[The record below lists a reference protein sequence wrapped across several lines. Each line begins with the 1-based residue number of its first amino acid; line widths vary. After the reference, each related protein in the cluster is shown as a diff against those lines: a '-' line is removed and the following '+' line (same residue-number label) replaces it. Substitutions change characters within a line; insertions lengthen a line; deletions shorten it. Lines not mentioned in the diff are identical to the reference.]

1 MSDIFYFILAGGS
14 GERFWP
20 LSRRRTPKH
29 LVRLFGER
37 ALLADAVHRVLPLAK
52 PDRVFVLTNQ
62 EQVEACREA
71 VPELP
76 SQQFIGEP
84 AKRDTAPAAALATAI
99 AYSQARDAICVLMP
113 ADTMIHDVETFRRQI
128 LDAAHTAANTSALVT
143 IAIPPTHPATGYGYL
158 RIGDLASTGPGGSR
172 IESVEKFVEKPSR
185 EIAEQ
190 YCESGNYAWN
200 GGMFAWSAASFIA
213 ECDRLVPPLAGFI
226 RQYPSQPT
234 AAGAY
239 LEDEFPKLPKISVD
253 YAIMEKAREVVA
265 VRAEF
270 DWDDVGSWTALP
282 THLGVGSEGNTA
294 VGSFAMVRS
303 KNNIVLSRSRTIA
316 LCGVSDLVVIETE
329 DAVLVCHR
337 SAAQQIKELQPLL
350 PAHLQ

>member
-1 MSDIFYFILAGGS
+1 
-14 GERFWP
+14 
-20 LSRRRTPKH
+20 
-29 LVRLFGER
+29 V
-37 ALLADAVHRVLPLAK
+37 
-52 PDRVFVLTNQ
+52 DRVFVLTNR
-62 EQVEACREA
+62 EQVDACREA

-76 SQQFIGEP
+76 AEQFIGEP

-99 AYSQARDAICVLMP
+99 AYSRSLNAICVLMP
-113 ADTMIHDVETFRRQI
+113 ADTMIHDIETFRRQI
-128 LDAAHTAANTSALVT
+128 LDAARTAADTGALVT

-158 RIGDLASTGPGGSR
+158 RMGGLTSTAPGGSR
-172 IESVEKFVEKPSR
+172 LESVEEFVEKPSR
-185 EIAEQ
+185 EVAEQ

-200 GGMFAWSAASFIA
+200 GGMFAWATESFIG
-213 ECDRLVPPLAGFI
+213 ECDRLVPPLAAFI
-226 RQYPSQPT
+226 REYPSESA
-234 AAGAY
+234 AAGTY
-239 LEDEFPKLPKISVD
+239 LENEFSKLPKISVD

-282 THLGVGSEGNTA
+282 THLGVGDEGNTA
-294 VGSFAMVRS
+294 VGSFAMVHS
-303 KNNIVLSRSRTIA
+303 KNNIVLSRSRTVA

-337 SAAQQIKELQPLL
+337 SAAQQIKELQPML